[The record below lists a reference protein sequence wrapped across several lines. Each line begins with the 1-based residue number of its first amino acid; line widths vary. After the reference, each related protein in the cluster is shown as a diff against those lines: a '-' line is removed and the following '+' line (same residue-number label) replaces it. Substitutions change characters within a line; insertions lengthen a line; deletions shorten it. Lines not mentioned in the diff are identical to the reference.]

1 MTALLTVCALLVV
14 TWFAAGT
21 FWNVRKGS
29 AVMKWMHGGL
39 PLIGERTTV
48 RWLGSTSVEMGIQHA
63 NPPFEQ
69 VTVVI
74 FLEPRDLPWMWA
86 LSRGWGRRDTLIVRG
101 SLRDAPRAD
110 VEVLDRS
117 SWSGR
122 DAMRRIT
129 PGDWVVREPS
139 SPGALSVYYK
149 TPAGLALGESLIDL
163 TRSANL
169 TVRRLS
175 VRRTERSFQVH
186 LDLLP
191 ATTAAGDLFH
201 TVQTLAQRA
210 TA

>member
-1 MTALLTVCALLVV
+1 MTALLAVGALLVV
-14 TWFAAGT
+14 SWFAAGT

-39 PLIGERTTV
+39 PLMGERTTV
-48 RWLGSTSVEMGIQHA
+48 RWLGSTSVEMSIQHA
-63 NPPFEQ
+63 NPPFER
-69 VTVVI
+69 VAAVI

-86 LSRGWGRRDTLIVRG
+86 LSRRWGRRDTLIVRG
-101 SLRDAPRAD
+101 NLRDTPRTD
-110 VEVLDRS
+110 VEALDRS

-122 DAMRRIT
+122 DALRRIA
-129 PGDWVVREPS
+129 PSDWMVREPS

-149 TPAGLALGESLIDL
+149 TPAGLALGEALIDL
-163 TRSANL
+163 TRSAKL
-169 TVRRLS
+169 SVRRLS

-186 LDLLP
+186 LDLP
-191 ATTAAGDLFH
+191 ATTAAAGDLFH

>member
-48 RWLGSTSVEMGIQHA
+48 RWLGSTSVEMGIQRA

-69 VTVVI
+69 VAVVI

-86 LSRGWGRRDTLIVRG
+86 LSRRWGRRDTLIVRG
-101 SLRDAPRAD
+101 SLRDTPRTD
-110 VEVLDRS
+110 VEALDRS

-122 DAMRRIT
+122 DALRRIA
-129 PGDWVVREPS
+129 PSDWIVRDPS

-191 ATTAAGDLFH
+191 TTAAAGDLFH
-201 TVQTLAQRA
+201 TIQTLAQRA

>member
-86 LSRGWGRRDTLIVRG
+86 LSRRWGRRDTLIVRG
-101 SLRDAPRAD
+101 SLRDTPRTD
-110 VEVLDRS
+110 VEALDRS

-122 DAMRRIT
+122 DALRRIA
-129 PGDWVVREPS
+129 PSDWIVRDPS
-139 SPGALSVYYK
+139 STGALSVYYK

-191 ATTAAGDLFH
+191 ATAAAGDLFH

>member
-1 MTALLTVCALLVV
+1 MTTVLMVCALVV
-14 TWFAAGT
+14 VSWFAAGT

-48 RWLGSTSVEMGIQHA
+48 RWLGSTSVEMSLQHA
-63 NPPFEQ
+63 NPPFER
-69 VTVVI
+69 VVVVI

-101 SLRDAPRAD
+101 ILRDAPRSD

-122 DAMRRIT
+122 DAMRRIIA
-129 PGDWVVREPS
+129 GDWLVREPS
-139 SPGALSVYYK
+139 SPGELSVYYK
-149 TPAGLALGESLIDL
+149 TPAGLALGDAMIDL
-163 TRSANL
+163 SRGAGL

-175 VRRTERSFQVH
+175 VLRNEHAFQVH
-186 LDLLP
+186 VALP
-191 ATTAAGDLFH
+191 STTAAARALFGAL
-201 TVQTLAQRA
+201 QTLAQRA